1 MRYIF
6 FHIHQLISRFLSA
19 PAHLSRLKCVPARQS
34 VPLLSIHAECDE
46 TRHHDCTDNLPLKYM
61 EILSYTTTLFLLVLL
76 YVQTRSSMLYF
87 CMCARDCFRLDIFR
101 IMSIIIA
108 ECLSYM
114 AARRGTPPRVWFFRV
129 AFLIFYKRMV
139 QIWRITTMFSC
150 LADMSFIPAL
160 S

>member
-1 MRYIF
+1 
-6 FHIHQLISRFLSA
+6 
-19 PAHLSRLKCVPARQS
+19 
-34 VPLLSIHAECDE
+34 
-46 TRHHDCTDNLPLKYM
+46 
-61 EILSYTTTLFLLVLL
+61 
-76 YVQTRSSMLYF
+76 
-87 CMCARDCFRLDIFR
+87 MCARDCFRLDIFR

-129 AFLIFYKRMV
+129 AFLIFYKRRF

-160 S
+160 SWVPEIQFPPDPCGSRICRCRDRHARPAPCQYQTRREYSGLYPEERNAAAEHIRRKKCRGSNPYRPPRPENGWH